1 MGKPLCWVCW
11 EGEDAEL
18 EGATSVIDYELSR
31 ALYQVG
37 LVLDTGR
44 HCSMRC
50 SGPTDEVEIWLD
62 TKIKK
67 KKSKLWNSYEQVT
80 SEQESLIEI
89 LS

>member
-1 MGKPLCWVCW
+1 MLSWK
-11 EGEDAEL
+11 EL
-18 EGATSVIDYELSR
+18 HQLDYELSR

-50 SGPTDEVEIWLD
+50 SGPTDEVKIWLD

-67 KKSKLWNSYEQVT
+67 K
-80 SEQESLIEI
+80 SL
-89 LS
+89 L

>member
-1 MGKPLCWVCW
+1 MLSWK
-11 EGEDAEL
+11 EL
-18 EGATSVIDYELSR
+18 HQLDYELSR

-37 LVLDTGR
+37 LVLDTGC

-67 KKSKLWNSYEQVT
+67 KSLLWNSYKQVT
-80 SEQESLIEI
+80 SEQESLIEM